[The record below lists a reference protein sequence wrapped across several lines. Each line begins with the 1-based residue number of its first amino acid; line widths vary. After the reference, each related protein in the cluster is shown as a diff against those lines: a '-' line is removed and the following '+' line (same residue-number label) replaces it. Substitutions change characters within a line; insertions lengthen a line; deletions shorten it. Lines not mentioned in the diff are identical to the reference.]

1 MMDANKY
8 AKINRANN
16 DIWYL
21 LNEAIKTKNIALIES
36 NLDRIYKMQ
45 KYYIK
50 QLCIQE
56 MEINQL
62 KDLLE
67 YEKKLTAEYE
77 REWILSLAKKTPQ
90 YEELK
95 QRISEI
101 F

>member
-1 MMDANKY
+1 MMDAKKY

-16 DIWYL
+16 DIWYML
-21 LNEAIKTKNIALIES
+21 SEAIKTNNIAVIES

-45 KYYIK
+45 KYYVQ

-67 YEKKLTAEYE
+67 YEKKLTTEYE
-77 REWILSLAKKTPQ
+77 REWILSVAKKTPQ

-95 QRISEI
+95 QRINEI